1 MTSELRKTQMNLSKS
16 QFYGGDGTGR
26 DTYIYMDNG
35 GFAPEKKATR
45 IDGVSSFVTTKQRP
59 AEPLAY
65 IHSKPV
71 NYTNNGGG
79 RDTYISDS
87 AGGLKLIYQ
96 PAYQKRTFFNNLR
109 QYPQI
114 DNYARRNKSHTASFE
129 ERGDVFSK
137 SQNHWNHA
145 HTREM
150 TLVRNYQRML
160 DTRLSNPKKLQKI
173 DTVFQNKNEKVFK
186 NSAFDQQ

>member
-1 MTSELRKTQMNLSKS
+1 MNLSKS

-26 DTYIYMDNG
+26 DTYIYMANG
-35 GFAPEKKATR
+35 GFCPEKRPTR

-59 AEPLAY
+59 AEPLAF

-87 AGGLKLIYQ
+87 AGGLKSIYQ

-114 DNYARRNKSHTASFE
+114 DNYSRRNKSHTASFE
-129 ERGDVFSK
+129 EKQDVYSR
-137 SQNHWNHA
+137 SQNHWNKGF
-145 HTREM
+145 TREM

-160 DTRLSNPKKLQKI
+160 DTRLSNPK
-173 DTVFQNKNEKVFK
+173 
-186 NSAFDQQ
+186 